1 MTRLYI
7 SNPKSFDSTLSTQQ
21 TSSSSA
27 RHIGLFGALSIG
39 VGAMVGGG
47 ILALA
52 GVAFAVSGPS
62 AIVAFALNGLIAF
75 ITALS
80 FAEMASANPQS
91 GGTYTYAKKA
101 LSLQVAF
108 GVGWIVWFAS
118 LVAAV
123 LYALGFGAFAVFAL
137 QQIPLRG
144 LDVILNMGIT
154 PIILALAA
162 IAYFAFSLT
171 RGTGDGGTFIN
182 IGKLLVFAVLIAG
195 GLAVFFQTPFRH
207 ITQSLDPFFSGGFS
221 GVIAAMGY
229 TFIALQGFDLI
240 GSAAGEIK
248 NPEKNIPKAMVG
260 TLAIGLTVY
269 LPLLFVMSTVGVL
282 PGETIAELSKE
293 NPETVLA
300 VAAQNYLGAFGF
312 WLVLIAGIFSML
324 SALQANLFAASRI
337 SLRMANDRTLTHQL
351 STIDETYGTPTTSI
365 WVTSGIVALLVLIL
379 PDVAAA
385 GAASSLIFLITFALA
400 HLIMILMR
408 HRGYKESETFRA
420 PFFPAL
426 PIVGMVACLG
436 LAIFQ
441 AIVVPSAG
449 FISLLWLIIGAVL
462 FVSFFVKKAQAIEAS
477 EQALDPNLVRLRGL
491 SPLVLLP
498 ISNPANAESMVFVAN
513 ALAPPVVGRVMLL
526 SIVIPST
533 EKDDIDKRL
542 TSSRDVTQYALKASF
557 EAGLRPD
564 TLTTIAEHPW
574 EEIERVAKIH
584 NCRSL
589 LLGLSDLNDIQT
601 NENLEKLVHHVKSD
615 VVVFRPPHSGWKVT
629 EARNI
634 LIPVAGLDSN
644 DPLRARIAA
653 SLWRTSQPNITFVQ
667 ILPLNTPDETVKR
680 NHVRLARFAGRIIPG
695 KTDVQIIPS
704 DNVMDE
710 LVKLSAQH
718 DLIIMGLG
726 KPGLHEKA
734 FGNIALT
741 LAEQTETSLI
751 FISKK

>member
-1 MTRLYI
+1 M
-7 SNPKSFDSTLSTQQ
+7 
-21 TSSSSA
+21 
-27 RHIGLFGALSIG
+27 
-39 VGAMVGGG
+39 
-47 ILALA
+47 
-52 GVAFAVSGPS
+52 AFAVSGPS
-62 AIVAFALNGLIAF
+62 AIIAFALNGVIAL

-123 LYALGFGAFAVFAL
+123 LYALGFGAFAMFAI
-137 QQIPLRG
+137 QQIPAG
-144 LDVILNMGIT
+144 GFTGILESGWM
-154 PIILALAA
+154 PVLLALAA
-162 IAYFAFSLT
+162 IGYFAFSLT
-171 RGTGDGGTFIN
+171 RGTGDGGAFIN
-182 IGKLLVFAVLIAG
+182 IGKLIVFAILIAG
-195 GLAVFFQTPFRH
+195 GLAVYVQTPFSN
-207 ITQSLDPFFSGGFS
+207 ITQSLDPFFSGGFG
-221 GVIAAMGY
+221 GVVAAMGY

-260 TLAIGLTVY
+260 TLVVGLTVY

-282 PGETIAELSKE
+282 PGETIAELSNE

-300 VAAQNYLGAFGF
+300 IAAQNYLGAFGF

-337 SLRMANDRTLTHQL
+337 SLRMANDRTLNHQL
-351 STIDETYGTPTTSI
+351 STLDEKYGTPLTSI
-365 WVTSGIVALLVLIL
+365 LVTCGIVGLLVLIL

-408 HRGYKESETFRA
+408 NRSYKESETFKA

-426 PIVGMVACLG
+426 PIVGMIACLG

-441 AIVVPSAG
+441 AVSVPAAG
-449 FISLLWLIIGAVL
+449 FISLLWLIIGAAL

-477 EQALDPNLVRLRGL
+477 EQALNPNLVRMRGL
-491 SPLVLLP
+491 NPLVLLP

-513 ALAPPVVGRVMLL
+513 ALAPPVVGRVLLL

-542 TSSRDVTQYALKASF
+542 TSSRNVTQYALKAAF
-557 EAGLRPD
+557 ETGLRPD
-564 TLTTIAEHPW
+564 TLTTIAETPW
-574 EEIERVAKIH
+574 EEIERVAKVH

-589 LLGLSDLNDIQT
+589 MLGLIDLNDVET
-601 NENLEKLVHHVKSD
+601 HANLEKLVKNVNSD
-615 VVVFRPPHSGWKVT
+615 VVVFRQPFSGWKIT
-629 EARNI
+629 EARKI

-644 DPLRARIAA
+644 DPLRARVAA
-653 SLWRTSQPNITFVQ
+653 SLWRASQPEITFVQ
-667 ILPLNTPDETVKR
+667 ILPSNTPDEKIQNNHKR
-680 NHVRLARFAGRIIPG
+680 LSRFAGRIIPG
-695 KTDVQIIPS
+695 KTEVRILANDHVTG
-704 DNVMDE
+704 E
-710 LVKLSAQH
+710 LIKQSQEH
-718 DLIIMGLG
+718 DLVIMGLG
-726 KPGLHEKA
+726 RAGLHEKA
-734 FGNIALT
+734 FGSIALT
-741 LAEQTETSLI
+741 LAEETDTALI